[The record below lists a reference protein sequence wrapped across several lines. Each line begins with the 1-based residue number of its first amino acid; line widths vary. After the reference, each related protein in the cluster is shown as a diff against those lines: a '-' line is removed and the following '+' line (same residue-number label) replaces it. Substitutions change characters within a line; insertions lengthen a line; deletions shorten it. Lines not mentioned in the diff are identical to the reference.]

1 MSEQPLTDEQEA
13 ALRSRARQI
22 YLFHINVAH
31 EAVLT
36 VLRDMVLPGGRL
48 GESVAEEVRVRI
60 AQEERPKE
68 NE

>member
-1 MSEQPLTDEQEA
+1 MTDPLTNEQEQSM
-13 ALRSRARQI
+13 RERARQC
-22 YLFHINVAH
+22 YLFHITAAH

-60 AQEERPKE
+60 AHEERPK
-68 NE
+68 